1 VCGDGEGRKGL
12 HVGLLLESGHRRELD
27 SCVNN
32 ALFNGEPAMS
42 YHQLTL
48 EEREVISQ
56 MHYSGSGP
64 TAIARRLDRSPS
76 TISRELR
83 RNCSPQGYRA
93 VTAQKQT
100 SKRRRERSLTRKM
113 DDPQINEAV
122 RTGLSQEWSPEQIA
136 GRQQRDHPNQ
146 PSRCVSRQTIYRW
159 LETCEYRSH
168 FRSFLRHGRYRK
180 RRGMDGRGRIR
191 NRTSIEE
198 RPAEVDSRRRFGDW
212 EGDTV
217 HGTGHSGMIM
227 TCVEPKS
234 GYLVAAKMKDGT
246 SARLNA
252 AKERAFRSV
261 PQKLRQT
268 LTVDNG
274 KEFAGHERLSQ
285 RLAMTIYFAHPYSSN
300 ERATNEN
307 TNGLLRQYFP
317 KKTDFRDISHHALAH
332 VTERLN
338 NRPRKRLNYLTPL
351 EALNKAGFAL
361 QL

>member
-1 VCGDGEGRKGL
+1 
-12 HVGLLLESGHRRELD
+12 
-27 SCVNN
+27 
-32 ALFNGEPAMS
+32 
-42 YHQLTL
+42 
-48 EEREVISQ
+48 
-56 MHYSGSGP
+56 
-64 TAIARRLDRSPS
+64 
-76 TISRELR
+76 
-83 RNCSPQGYRA
+83 
-93 VTAQKQT
+93 
-100 SKRRRERSLTRKM
+100 M

-180 RRGMDGRGRIR
+180 RRGMDGRGHIR

-198 RPAEVDSRRRFGDW
+198 RPAEADSRRRFGDW

-217 HGTGHSGMIM
+217 HGAGHSGMIM
-227 TCVEPKS
+227 TCVERKS

-300 ERATNEN
+300 EREHQRPAASVLPKEDRLPRHLSPRPCTRDRATQQSTTKE
-307 TNGLLRQYFP
+307 TQL
-317 KKTDFRDISHHALAH
+317 SHP
-332 VTERLN
+332 TRSSQQSRLCTSDVN
-338 NRPRKRLNYLTPL
+338 PR
-351 EALNKAGFAL
+351 
-361 QL
+361 